1 MAKTNISWDDSSTA
15 SANARARLPAM
26 LQAYFEEGRKL
37 TGAEF
42 TNARMHRFRLETK
55 GLRYTLEL
63 FRACYG
69 PGLGLYLTALRKI
82 QDCLG
87 AINDYETSKALIA
100 DRLPRAAPERIKME
114 RVLTARAK
122 RKALEF
128 HRYWQQTFDKPGAM
142 RRWLKYFSRV

>member
-1 MAKTNISWDDSSTA
+1 MAKTNIPWDDSSTA

-26 LQAYFEEGRKL
+26 VQAYFEEGRKL
-37 TGAEF
+37 TGAELP
-42 TNARMHRFRLETK
+42 NARMHRFRLETK

-69 PGLGLYLTALRKI
+69 PGLERYLAALRKI

-100 DRLPRAAPERIKME
+100 ARLPRTAPERIKME

-122 RKALEF
+122 RKSLEF
-128 HRYWQQTFDKPGAM
+128 RRYWQQTFDKPGVM
-142 RRWLKYFSRV
+142 QRWRKYFSRV

>member
-15 SANARARLPAM
+15 SANARAKLPAM

-69 PGLGLYLTALRKI
+69 PGLGR
-82 QDCLG
+82 
-87 AINDYETSKALIA
+87 
-100 DRLPRAAPERIKME
+100 
-114 RVLTARAK
+114 
-122 RKALEF
+122 
-128 HRYWQQTFDKPGAM
+128 
-142 RRWLKYFSRV
+142 